1 MRATAPPPSV
11 GAAPAFDVVVV
22 GAGIAGLVT
31 ALDLLEAAPGLMVAI
46 IDKGAPGSSG
56 STPLAQGGMAAA
68 VGPGD
73 SPELHAA
80 DTLRAGDGLGDPQA
94 VGVMTREGPDRVADL
109 IRRGAIF
116 DRVGPGPDA
125 PLALAREGGQSVAR
139 SVRAADASGAEIFRA
154 LRAAAREQVTRLQGV
169 ACGLAQAP
177 GRAGACGVWV
187 LLDPP
192 RGEQGRTS
200 GNLALIRGRAVVLA
214 TGGCGGLFGST
225 TNRDG
230 ATADG
235 LALAYAAGAALMD
248 LEFVQFH
255 PTGLKV
261 RRSGGR
267 TRSKSAKNQGAW
279 RLLLTEA
286 LRGAGAVLRDADG
299 RRFMLDLHP
308 DAELAPR
315 HVVTR
320 GILDQPGGAWLD
332 ATALSP
338 EVLRTEFPTVLAGAR
353 RFGYDLAG
361 EPVPVEPTQ
370 HYLIGGVLTDLEGR
384 TSLPGLY
391 AAGEVACT
399 GVHGA
404 NRMAGNSLLQSCVFA
419 HRTALALARS
429 LTARD
434 APDHEPEN
442 PPPPGL
448 GPPDA
453 GNVDRAALRTD
464 LRQAMSAGAGPI
476 RSAASLETT
485 AKALD
490 EIATVLGP
498 VPAADRNGVELAHLL
513 RIGRLIVRSAR
524 LREESRG
531 VHWREDAPAVDPA
544 WDGVHLRVQAPPSA
558 ARGERAT
565 PVPRRSRSTP
575 GAKGGSRGG

>member
-1 MRATAPPPSV
+1 
-11 GAAPAFDVVVV
+11 
-22 GAGIAGLVT
+22 
-31 ALDLLEAAPGLMVAI
+31 
-46 IDKGAPGSSG
+46 GSSG

-94 VGVMTREGPDRVADL
+94 VGVMSREGPARVADL
-109 IRRGAIF
+109 IRRGAVF
-116 DRVGPGPDA
+116 DHVDASPDA

-139 SVRAADASGAEIFRA
+139 SVRAADATGAEIFRA
-154 LRAAAREQVTRLQGV
+154 LRAAARGQVVRLQGV
-169 ACGLAQAP
+169 ACALAQTSD
-177 GRAGACGVWV
+177 GAGVCGVWV
-187 LLDPP
+187 LLDEA
-192 RGEQGRTS
+192 GTGDRTRAGS
-200 GNLALIRGRAVVLA
+200 DLALIRGRAVVLA
-214 TGGCGGLFGST
+214 TGGCGGLYGST

-248 LEFVQFH
+248 VEFVQFH
-255 PTGLKV
+255 PTGLKL
-261 RRSGGR
+261 RRGSGR
-267 TRSKSAKNQGAW
+267 TRTALAKEHSAW

-299 RRFMLDLHP
+299 RRFMLGRHP

-315 HVVTR
+315 HIVTR
-320 GILDQPGGAWLD
+320 AILEQPGGAWLD
-332 ATALSP
+332 ATRLP
-338 EVLRTEFPTVLAGAR
+338 PTLLRNEFPTALAGVR
-353 RFGYDLAG
+353 RFGYDLAA

-370 HYLIGGVLTDLEGR
+370 HYLIGGVVTDLEGR

-419 HRTALALARS
+419 HRTALALART

-434 APDHEPEN
+434 GRDHEPAD

-448 GPPDA
+448 GPP
-453 GNVDRAALRTD
+453 GGGPTDRDALRGE
-464 LRQAMSAGAGPI
+464 LRNAMSAGAGPI

-490 EIATVLGP
+490 EVAAALGP
-498 VPAADRNGVELAHLL
+498 VPSADRDGVELAHLL
-513 RIGRLIVRSAR
+513 RVGRLVVRSAR
-524 LREESRG
+524 LRGESRG
-531 VHWREDAPAVDPA
+531 VHWREDHPASDPT
-544 WDGVHLRVQAPPSA
+544 WNGVHLRIQGPPLEA
-558 ARGERAT
+558 WKQR
-565 PVPRRSRSTP
+565 
-575 GAKGGSRGG
+575 